1 MKRLFIA
8 VLALLGTMASW
19 AQDNPSVQ
27 RKGESLMLDWPD
39 SEHWKVASN
48 QESKEVQMLELIPE
62 KETLENWTEMGNM
75 MSIKGAVGV
84 PVDVAMNMMYSEA
97 KKTSSKAKL
106 TFIEKDEKAAYPW
119 IIFTIETN
127 GFDDGGAA
135 ESQLWY
141 IVQGKSAL
149 YTNFR
154 AVKKATISQAQK
166 EKWIRFFKTAKVVNL

>member
-1 MKRLFIA
+1 MIRVFIA
-8 VLALLGTMASW
+8 TLALICTIPAW
-19 AQDNPSVQ
+19 AQDNPTVQ

-39 SEHWKVASN
+39 SEHWKVGSN
-48 QESKEVQMLELIPE
+48 QENEEIQMLELIPE

-84 PVDVAMNMMYSEA
+84 PVDVAMNMMYDQA
-97 KKTSSKAKL
+97 RKVSSKAKL
-106 TFIEKDEKAAYPW
+106 TFIEKDEKAEYPW
-119 IIFTIETN
+119 ILFTIETN

-149 YTNFR
+149 YANFR
-154 AVKKATISQAQK
+154 AVKKATVSKAQK